1 MRFTATADTD
11 VGRRKNNQDSALI
24 KHARYSGGE
33 VLLAVVCDGMGGLA
47 SGELASATVIRAFAD
62 WFDRELPIELVEP
75 DMEVI
80 GRKWELLLKTL
91 NVKIAE
97 YTGGTNARMGT
108 TFSGILFI
116 DDKLLIGHVG
126 DSRIYYVDRQL
137 YQLTEDHT
145 YVAYQ
150 IKRGVLTPE
159 QAKTD
164 PMRNYLLQCVGASPS
179 VTPQIIVGK
188 AKPGTYLL
196 CSDGFRHEVTEKEM
210 FSALAPKQ
218 LPDKAAMHTTIRS
231 LTQLVQQ
238 RGETDNVTAVLI
250 KAE

>member
-11 VGRRKNNQDSALI
+11 VGRRKNNQDSALV
-24 KHARYSGGE
+24 KHAKYSGGE

-47 SGELASATVIRAFAD
+47 SGELASATVIRAFSE
-62 WFDRELPIELVEP
+62 WFDKELPIELIDP

-97 YTGGTNARMGT
+97 YTSGTSARMGT
-108 TFSGILFI
+108 TFSGMLCIG
-116 DDKLLIGHVG
+116 DKLLIGHVG
-126 DSRIYYVDRQL
+126 DSRIYFIDRQL
-137 YQLTEDHT
+137 FQLTEDHT
-145 YVAYQ
+145 YVAFQ
-150 IKRGVLTPE
+150 IKKGALTPE

-179 VTPQIIVGK
+179 INPQIITGK
-188 AKPGTYLL
+188 VKSGTYLI
-196 CSDGFRHEVTEKEM
+196 CSDGFRHEVTDKEM
-210 FSALAPKQ
+210 YMALNPKQ
-218 LPDKAAMHTTIRS
+218 LPDKEAMHGAIQR
-231 LTQLVQQ
+231 LTKLVQQ
-238 RGETDNVTAVLI
+238 RGESDNVTAVLI